1 MAATYTAIATGVTHS
16 TAFKTYLQ
24 IWNASTSGVTIK
36 IYRIWL
42 LNVQTAVT
50 GILITSPILLSGIS
64 AIASGGSPTTV
75 TPIKHDTNSNTLSNV
90 TINYG
95 NTTTGTV
102 VNTYRSLKLSGD
114 EPATGTFK
122 IDNFYAMPN
131 MALYWDAGYGESGLE
146 PLTLPAGS
154 NSGIQITS
162 AGTAS
167 AVGNIDVI
175 VEFTAE

>member
-1 MAATYTAIATGVTHS
+1 MAATYTAIATAVAHS
-16 TAFKTYLQ
+16 TAFKVYLQ
-24 IWNASTSGVTIK
+24 IFNTSTSGVTIK

-42 LNVQTAVT
+42 INAQTAVT

-64 AIASGGSPTTV
+64 AATSGGSPTTI
-75 TPIKHDTNSNTLSNV
+75 TPIKHDTNSATLANV
-90 TINYG
+90 TINSG

-102 VNTYRSLKLSGD
+102 VNTFRSLKLSGD

-131 MALYWDAGYGESGLE
+131 TSLFWDAGYGDSGIE